1 MSSASSVP
9 LQSPPWCGHL
19 QTKHSRGWV
28 EADADD
34 VARVFKVRLS
44 YIMGFCLNETE
55 EKEDDRRIERGR
67 GGRGGKR
74 RVGRG
79 REKQEEEEE
88 EEVIQTFSNSRPME
102 LSSYMLNVFSN

>member
-9 LQSPPWCGHL
+9 LQSLPWCGHL

-28 EADADD
+28 EADAAD

-55 EKEDDRRIERGR
+55 EKEDDRRIERET

-79 REKQEEEEE
+79 REK
-88 EEVIQTFSNSRPME
+88 
-102 LSSYMLNVFSN
+102 